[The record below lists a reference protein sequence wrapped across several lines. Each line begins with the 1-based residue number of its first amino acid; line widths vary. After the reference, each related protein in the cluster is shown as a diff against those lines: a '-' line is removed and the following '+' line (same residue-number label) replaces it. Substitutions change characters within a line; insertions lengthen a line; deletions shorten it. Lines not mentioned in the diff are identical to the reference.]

1 MGKNTDKPLTHE
13 EIWDDS
19 ALVRSWDEAVQEYRV
34 YTFVFVSSHS
44 YLSRDLQ
51 SWTGIL
57 KCSNPALS
65 QYPCKRRKC

>member
-34 YTFVFVSSHS
+34 YTFVLFLPIHIYHVI
-44 YLSRDLQ
+44 YNRGQ
-51 SWTGIL
+51 
-57 KCSNPALS
+57 A
-65 QYPCKRRKC
+65 Y